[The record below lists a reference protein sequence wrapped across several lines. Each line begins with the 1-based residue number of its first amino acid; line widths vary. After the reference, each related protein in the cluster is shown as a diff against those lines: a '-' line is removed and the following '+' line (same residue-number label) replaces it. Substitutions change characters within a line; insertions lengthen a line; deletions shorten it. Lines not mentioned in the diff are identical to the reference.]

1 MCESTVYLMKGSEKV
16 VVMAEAAR
24 IIVNNDGITCIDT
37 LGERKEV
44 PQVRIVDANLVK
56 HEIILKPRSG

>member
-1 MCESTVYLMKGSEKV
+1 MCESTVFLMKGSEKI
-16 VVMAEAAR
+16 VVMSDAAR
-24 IIVNNDGITCIDT
+24 IIVNNGGITCIDT
-37 LGERKEV
+37 LGERKDV

>member
-1 MCESTVYLMKGSEKV
+1 MKGSERV
-16 VVMAEAAR
+16 LIMSEAAR
-24 IIVNNDGITCIDT
+24 IIVNNDGITCIDM

-44 PQVRIVDANLVK
+44 PQVKIVDANLVK